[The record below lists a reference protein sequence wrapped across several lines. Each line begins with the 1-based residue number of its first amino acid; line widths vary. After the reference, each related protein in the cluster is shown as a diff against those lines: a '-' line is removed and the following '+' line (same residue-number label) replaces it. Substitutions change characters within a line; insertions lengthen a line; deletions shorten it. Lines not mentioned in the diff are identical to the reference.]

1 MITNVGDFYSALSGD
16 PQRISLY
23 LTSRG
28 WHPNEESGG
37 TLWVAHDESFE
48 VFVPRYRTMRGY
60 ASYVRSMLQTLA
72 TVESRSEP
80 QIAHEI
86 SISDAD
92 VQYVHTDPDTDP
104 GTTPIDEGV
113 KAFESLRL
121 WVLSGA
127 VSATGDR
134 PRLVQP
140 ARKPAQA
147 LDFMRSVRLGP
158 TFEGSY
164 VLTVYIPVPPLIG
177 QTTIEVD
184 HPQISYLNQPFQRRV
199 SLKLHEATIAALRA
213 ADEVIQRREGIEA
226 FTRRAAKGVNANLC
240 EALAGFTSRDGGDAQ
255 IDFSWA
261 LSRPVEPAT
270 PIAFN
275 RDHVTV
281 LREAAQE
288 MRASAPE
295 DDVTVIGA
303 VVRLHREGKLGPGEV
318 SIAGIV
324 EGGFNDRLRRIW
336 LDLPEDD
343 YSLAT
348 HAHQSGASVS
358 VTGSLVR
365 RGNRYFMKNPSEFAV
380 RDENV

>member
-28 WHPNEESGG
+28 WQPQEESGG
-37 TLWVAHDESFE
+37 TLWLAHDEAYE

-60 ASYVRSMLQTLA
+60 ASYVRNMLKTLS
-72 TVESRSEP
+72 TVESRSES

-86 SISDAD
+86 SVSDAD

-127 VSATGDR
+127 VSATGDK

-147 LDFMRSVRLGP
+147 LEFMRGVRLGP

-164 VLTVYIPVPPLIG
+164 VLTVYIPVPPHIG
-177 QTTIEVD
+177 QTAIEVD
-184 HPQISYLNQPFQRRV
+184 HPQIKLLSQPFQRRV
-199 SLKLHEATIAALRA
+199 SLRLREATIEALNA
-213 ADEVIQRREGIEA
+213 ADEVIRRREGIEA
-226 FTRRAAKGVNANLC
+226 FTRRAEKGVNANLC
-240 EALAGFTSRDGGDAQ
+240 EALTGFTSREGGDAR

-261 LSRPVEPAT
+261 LSRPVEPGA
-270 PIAFN
+270 PIALG

-288 MRASAPE
+288 MRAAAPE

-303 VVRLHREGKLGPGEV
+303 VVRLHRK
-318 SIAGIV
+318 
-324 EGGFNDRLRRIW
+324 
-336 LDLPEDD
+336 
-343 YSLAT
+343 
-348 HAHQSGASVS
+348 ASS
-358 VTGSLVR
+358 VLVR
-365 RGNRYFMKNPSEFAV
+365 SASQGS
-380 RDENV
+380 